1 MDITAILSTIYSKIS
16 ATTSAEEV
24 LALSKIAEK
33 IKIGNIRTVLTYV
46 EMYTSADFT
55 VGTVIFVENEE
66 KLYYYS
72 GTNIVPLL
80 SLNSTAFAW
89 GYGSSGQLADNTAV
103 TKSSPVSVVGGFT
116 DWVQISAGGV
126 SSGHSVGIRS
136 NGTAWA
142 WGIASS
148 GRIGDNTTANKS
160 SPVSVVGGFT
170 DWIQVS
176 AGSESTFGLRANGT
190 AWAWGRNNFG
200 QLGDNT
206 VTNRSSPVS
215 VVGGYT
221 DWVQVSG
228 GYQHSL
234 GVRANGTA
242 WAWGSGANG
251 RLGDNTT
258 VSRSSPVSVVG
269 GFTDWIQLS
278 AGWRHSLG
286 VRANGT
292 AWAWGY
298 NLYGW
303 LGDNTTV
310 SRSSPVSV
318 VGGFTDWVQLS
329 AGYRHT
335 LGLRSNGTAWAWGF
349 ASTGQLGDNTAVTKS
364 SPVSVVGGYTDWV
377 QVSASNAPSGAHSL
391 GIRSNGTAWAW
402 GTNSAG
408 QLGDNTTVSRSSPV
422 SVAGGFTD
430 WVQLSAGN
438 RHNAAIRTSR

>member
-46 EMYTSADFT
+46 EMYTSTDFT

-269 GFTDWIQLS
+269 GFTDWIQVS
-278 AGWRHSLG
+278 AGSGFTLG
-286 VRANGT
+286 LRANGT
-292 AWAWGY
+292 AWAWGRS
-298 NLYGW
+298 NYGQ
-303 LGDNTTV
+303 LGDNTAVNT
-310 SRSSPVSV
+310 SSPVSV
-318 VGGFTDWVQLS
+318 VGGFTDWIQVS
-329 AGYRHT
+329 AGNSHSLAIRA
-335 LGLRSNGTAWAWGF
+335 NGTAWAWGKNIY
-349 ASTGQLGDNTAVTKS
+349 GELGDNTTVAKS

-377 QVSASNAPSGAHSL
+377 QVSAACPGVDADHST
-391 GIRSNGTAWAW
+391 GIR
-402 GTNSAG
+402 
-408 QLGDNTTVSRSSPV
+408 
-422 SVAGGFTD
+422 GG
-430 WVQLSAGN
+430 
-438 RHNAAIRTSR
+438 